1 MNLSFIQDKDVCGIL
16 ILADREADNDNRWM
30 IVLISAD
37 LSACHMGGGGVQA
50 FRPYSKEMVVCVGW
64 GGEGWDYE
72 SKSVHPSSPQ
82 QVVDSPS
89 LMRVYG

>member
-1 MNLSFIQDKDVCGIL
+1 MDDGVNLCRPL
-16 ILADREADNDNRWM
+16 C
-30 IVLISAD
+30 
-37 LSACHMGGGGVQA
+37 LSYGGGVQA

-72 SKSVHPSSPQ
+72 SKSVHSSSPQ

>member
-1 MNLSFIQDKDVCGIL
+1 MDDGVNLCRPL
-16 ILADREADNDNRWM
+16 C
-30 IVLISAD
+30 
-37 LSACHMGGGGVQA
+37 LSYGGGAQA
-50 FRPYSKEMVVCVGW
+50 VRLDSKGMVVCVGW

>member
-1 MNLSFIQDKDVCGIL
+1 MCAVFL

-30 IVLISAD
+30 MVLISAE
-37 LSACHMGGGGVQA
+37 LSACHMGGVQA
-50 FRPYSKEMVVCVGW
+50 FRPYCKEMLVCVGW

>member
-1 MNLSFIQDKDVCGIL
+1 MFEVFL

-30 IVLISAD
+30 MVLISAD
-37 LSACHMGGGGVQA
+37 LSACHMGGVQA

-82 QVVDSPS
+82 QVVSPS

>member
-1 MNLSFIQDKDVCGIL
+1 MDDGVNLCRPL
-16 ILADREADNDNRWM
+16 C
-30 IVLISAD
+30 
-37 LSACHMGGGGVQA
+37 LSYGGGGVQA

>member
-1 MNLSFIQDKDVCGIL
+1 MDDSVNLCQPLC
-16 ILADREADNDNRWM
+16 
-30 IVLISAD
+30 
-37 LSACHMGGGGVQA
+37 LSYGGGVQA

-72 SKSVHPSSPQ
+72 SKSVHPSSPH
-82 QVVDSPS
+82 QVVSPS

>member
-1 MNLSFIQDKDVCGIL
+1 MDDGVNLCRPL
-16 ILADREADNDNRWM
+16 C
-30 IVLISAD
+30 
-37 LSACHMGGGGVQA
+37 LSYGGGQA

>member
-1 MNLSFIQDKDVCGIL
+1 MCGIL

-37 LSACHMGGGGVQA
+37 LSACHMGGEGVQA
-50 FRPYSKEMVVCVGW
+50 FRPYSKEMVVGVGW

-82 QVVDSPS
+82 QVVSPS

>member
-1 MNLSFIQDKDVCGIL
+1 MDDGVNLCRPL
-16 ILADREADNDNRWM
+16 C
-30 IVLISAD
+30 
-37 LSACHMGGGGVQA
+37 LSYGGVGGVQV

>member
-1 MNLSFIQDKDVCGIL
+1 MDDGVNLCRPL
-16 ILADREADNDNRWM
+16 C
-30 IVLISAD
+30 
-37 LSACHMGGGGVQA
+37 LSYGGDGGGVQA

-82 QVVDSPS
+82 QEVDSPS